1 MNNACLLTVA
11 QEGILKQHLATK
23 IEISSLN
30 ESEARR
36 KTRNAAA
43 DLKVQNFNSRKIG
56 IITDSPESLRDKSLR
71 YKLRYRYV
79 IIV

>member
-1 MNNACLLTVA
+1 MNNACLLTVT

-23 IEISSLN
+23 IEISLLN

>member
-23 IEISSLN
+23 IEISLLN

>member
-23 IEISSLN
+23 IEISLLN

-36 KTRNAAA
+36 KTRNATA